1 MSTFKTTSGDYTIS
15 MGPYDTGNGVWEGT
29 LTINGN
35 VDVIGN
41 ISYVTDLKVN
51 DAFIIVAGNNTGTVT
66 SMGLVAQKTANTFAG
81 LRYNT
86 ITSQWEISST
96 VYANGAPV
104 GSSYSPIATGTP
116 AAAGSNTQIQ
126 FNSDNLFSAN
136 ANLTYDYVTSKL
148 TLKGYEVLGNIG
160 TAPTAV
166 SNSVAIYNNAEGAG
180 GTGLFVTSTTV
191 TDELISLT
199 KAKLFAIIF

>member
-1 MSTFKTTSGDYTIS
+1 MTTFKTTSGDYTIS

-35 VDVIGN
+35 VDVVGN

-66 SMGLVAQKTANTFAG
+66 SMGLVAQKTSNTFAG

-104 GSSYSPIATGTP
+104 GSSYSPIAVGTP
-116 AAAGSNTQIQ
+116 AAAGANTQVQ
-126 FNSDNLFSAN
+126 FNNDNVFGAN
-136 ANLTYDYVTSKL
+136 VNLTYDYAASKL
-148 TLKGYEVLGNIG
+148 TLNGHEVLGNIG
-160 TAPTAV
+160 TTPSAV
-166 SNSVAIYNNAEGAG
+166 ANSVAIYNNAEGAG
-180 GTGLFVTSTTV
+180 GTGLFITSTTV

>member
-1 MSTFKTTSGDYTIS
+1 MTTFKTTSGDYTIS

-66 SMGLVAQKTANTFAG
+66 SMGLVAQKTSNTFAG

-116 AAAGSNTQIQ
+116 AAAGANTQVQ
-126 FNSDNLFSAN
+126 FNNDNVFGAN
-136 ANLTYDYVTSKL
+136 VNLTYNYATSKL
-148 TLKGYEVLGNIG
+148 TLNGHEVLGNIG
-160 TAPTAV
+160 TAPSAV
-166 SNSVAIYNNAEGAG
+166 ANSVAIYNNAEGAG